1 MGKFTLVSEFKPTGD
16 QPQAIEK
23 LVEGLKKGY
32 RFQTLLG
39 VTGSGKTF
47 TMANVI
53 ERVGKP
59 TLVLSPNKT
68 LAAQL
73 YSEFKQ
79 FFPHNRVE
87 FFISYYDYYQPEAYI
102 PTKDLYIEKNAKIN
116 DVIVRMRMSTFEALK
131 TRSDVIVVASVSA
144 IYNCGDPEDFAKLN
158 VEISVGDLMDPIAL
172 AQKLVR
178 IGYRRS
184 EEADMDGVFRI
195 RGDVMEVY
203 PTYTDDGFRIEFFG
217 DEIDSIYR
225 IDRMNRTIKERLD
238 RIVFYPAK
246 EFITTDEKIE
256 RAIESILEELDERVR
271 ELESQG
277 KILEATRLKQRTLN
291 DVELL
296 RTMGYCPGIEN
307 YSRHFD
313 GRKPGEPPYT
323 LLDYFIHFQG
333 DFLVFIDESHL
344 SVPQLRAMYNG
355 DRSRKK
361 SLVEYGFRLPSAFDN
376 RPLRFEEFLAKVDQV
391 IFVSATPGDYEL
403 SVSEQVVEQIIRP
416 TGLVDPEVVVYPT
429 EGQIDR
435 LVSEIN
441 EVVERGERAMVI
453 VLTKKM
459 AERLAE
465 YLVGFGIKALYIHS
479 ELDAIERVE
488 VLKKLRRG
496 DVEVVVGVNLLREGL
511 DLPEVSLVAIM
522 DADVEGFLR
531 SETTLI
537 QIIGRVARNVNGKV
551 IMFADRITPSMKRA
565 IDETNRRRRIQIE
578 YNEKHGIVPKSIV
591 KPMNLEVFEE
601 FMKKEEE
608 YTQEVEKIFAL
619 RESLSLE
626 EYASILEEE
635 MYRASSELRYEDAA
649 KLRDE
654 LFRIK
659 EKIGSKLDEV
669 ASKEGNSRN

>member
-1 MGKFTLVSEFKPTGD
+1 MVVFLSGFVLMSDFEPTGD

-23 LVEGLKKGY
+23 LVEGLKRGY

-53 ERVGKP
+53 ERIGKP

-79 FFPHNRVE
+79 FFPQNRVE

-116 DVIVRMRMSTFEALK
+116 DVIVRMRMSTFEALR
-131 TRSDVIVVASVSA
+131 TREDVIVVASVSA
-144 IYNCGDPEDFAKLN
+144 IYNCGDPRDFDVLN
-158 VEISVGDLMDPIAL
+158 VRISVGNEMDSLEIARKL
-172 AQKLVR
+172 AR

-184 EEADMDGVFRI
+184 EDLAMDGVFRL
-195 RGDVMEVY
+195 RGDVLEIY
-203 PTYTDDGFRIEFFG
+203 PTYMDEGIRIELFG
-217 DEIDSIYR
+217 DEVDSIQL
-225 IDRMNRTIKERLD
+225 IDRMNRNTLERLD
-238 RIVFYPAK
+238 KITIYPAK
-246 EFITTDEKIE
+246 EFITTDEKLE
-256 RAIESILEELDERVR
+256 RAIQSILEELEERLV
-271 ELESQG
+271 ELEREG
-277 KILEATRLKQRTLN
+277 KTLEAQRLRQRTMN

-323 LLDYFIHFQG
+323 LLDYFEG

-344 SVPQLRAMYNG
+344 SIPQLRAMYNG

-361 SLVEYGFRLPSAFDN
+361 NLVEYGFRLPSAFDN
-376 RPLRFEEFLAKVDQV
+376 RPLKFEEFLERVNQV

-403 SVSEQVVEQIIRP
+403 SVSDQVVEQIIRP

-429 EGQIDR
+429 EGQVDR
-435 LVSEIN
+435 LLKEIK
-441 EVVERGERAMVI
+441 EVISRNERAMVI

-459 AERLAE
+459 AERLSE
-465 YLVGFGIKALYIHS
+465 YLVDMGVKALYLHS

-496 DVEVVVGVNLLREGL
+496 DVDVVVGVNLLREGL

-522 DADVEGFLR
+522 DADIEGFLR

-537 QIIGRVARNVNGKV
+537 QVIGRVARNVNGKV

-565 IDETNRRRRIQIE
+565 IDETNRRRRIQME

-591 KPMNLEVFEE
+591 KPFQLEVFEE
-601 FMKKEEE
+601 FMRKEEE
-608 YTQEVEKIFAL
+608 YEEPVERL
-619 RESLSLE
+619 LSMRESLSLE
-626 EYASILEEE
+626 EYIALLEEE
-635 MYRASSELRYEDAA
+635 MYKAASELRYEDAA

-654 LFRIK
+654 LFNAR
-659 EKIGSKLDEV
+659 EKLGDMQYS
-669 ASKEGNSRN
+669 